1 MQNAHAQLCF
11 SDLVGQAVMRGCMDR
26 LLLFGMDVDIKDAI
40 TSRHYGCKTM
50 DRHLIQLVPLHKE
63 IPLVR
68 AFEKKKSCRYPFI
81 LSFNCALGKVHCLR
95 RVLGP
100 SVHMYGLYVQ
110 QSRCSIRF
118 RFVQQTFTRDCYC
131 VDVSCECN

>member
-1 MQNAHAQLCF
+1 HHYYPPKNFTDRCWHPDYTVGVTPCQSVCF
-11 SDLVGQAVMRGCMDR
+11 TLVEEVYDYDLVGQAVMRGCMDR

-68 AFEKKKSCRYPFI
+68 PLEKKNLEI
-81 LSFNCALGKVHCLR
+81 AL
-95 RVLGP
+95 
-100 SVHMYGLYVQ
+100 
-110 QSRCSIRF
+110 
-118 RFVQQTFTRDCYC
+118 TFGF
-131 VDVSCECN
+131 

>member
-1 MQNAHAQLCF
+1 
-11 SDLVGQAVMRGCMDR
+11 MRGCMDR

-68 AFEKKKSCRYPFI
+68 PLEKKNLEI
-81 LSFNCALGKVHCLR
+81 AL
-95 RVLGP
+95 
-100 SVHMYGLYVQ
+100 
-110 QSRCSIRF
+110 
-118 RFVQQTFTRDCYC
+118 TFGF
-131 VDVSCECN
+131 